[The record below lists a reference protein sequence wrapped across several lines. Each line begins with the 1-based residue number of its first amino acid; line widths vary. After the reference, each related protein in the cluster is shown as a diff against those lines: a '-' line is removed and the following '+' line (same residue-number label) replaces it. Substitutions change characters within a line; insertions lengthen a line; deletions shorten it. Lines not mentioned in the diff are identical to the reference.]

1 MAKKIPICTTT
12 IKKQVRAAIQ
22 SKVPRK
28 QRLYW
33 LPTEIAFDVA
43 LEVDD
48 KLYKLVETDDK
59 LANAIFA
66 GVSKEFK
73 QAQQEIAD
81 IFIDA
86 EKAAQKLK
94 QQHPPKKARKLITAK
109 KGPIRTE
116 VVSILQSHS
125 QAMITTANAE
135 IDKML
140 KVRKDRTKYVRK
152 AVIKVTLSTVGVIT
166 ASVGTGLAAASGGY
180 ALGVAI
186 YGLVKSLIGIA
197 KQIYNLAIDIDKAE
211 KKLSQ
216 DLDGVKKA
224 YLAAGKKEVA
234 GKEIGIAVI
243 ERVLTYEMKSISGCE
258 KALDLFVGK
267 LRGID
272 VKARDYGKKLHQ
284 ILDKQ
289 SELDKLIDKKISLQ
303 KADGQYISKRL
314 PKLKTTMKKLIK
326 STANQITSMEKL
338 YKRIELGKRKEPIYR
353 NALTL
358 LQAKKP
364 GWVKYAEMATA
375 LITIGLDASALQNE
389 AGDIV
394 LFVTDIVS
402 ELSDIVNEEV

>member
-28 QRLYW
+28 RRLYW
-33 LPTEIAFDVA
+33 LPKEIAFDVS

-86 EKAAQKLK
+86 ETAAKKLK
-94 QQHPPKKARKLITAK
+94 KQFPPKKASKLIKAK
-109 KGPIRTE
+109 KGPIRE
-116 VVSILQSHS
+116 GVVSILQSHS
-125 QAMITTANAE
+125 NAMITTANAE

-140 KVRKDRTKYVRK
+140 KVRKDRTTYKRK
-152 AVIKVTLSTVGVIT
+152 AVIKVTLSTVGVVT

-186 YGLVKSLIGIA
+186 YGLVKSVVGLG
-197 KQIYNLAIDIDKAE
+197 KQIYSLAIDIDKAE
-211 KKLSQ
+211 KKLHN
-216 DLDGVKKA
+216 DLQAVRKA
-224 YLAAGKKEVA
+224 YLRAGKKEVA
-234 GKEIGIAVI
+234 SKEIGKSVI
-243 ERVLTYEMKSISGCE
+243 ERILTYEMKSISGCE

-289 SELDKLIDKKISLQ
+289 SELDKLIDKKIKMQ
-303 KADGQYISKRL
+303 EADGQYVSKRL
-314 PKLKTTMKKLIK
+314 PKLKKTMKKLVK
-326 STANQITSMEKL
+326 STAGQITSMEKL
-338 YKRIELGKRKEPIYR
+338 YRRIELGKRKEPIYR
-353 NALTL
+353 TALTE

-375 LITIGLDASALQNE
+375 LIDITLDISTLQNE
-389 AGDIV
+389 AGDIL
-394 LFVTDIVS
+394 LFITDIVS
-402 ELSDIVNEEV
+402 ELGDIVNEEK